1 MIEIEDEDI
10 VINNY
15 VPLTEESEEL
25 TTIHINFNGN
35 KKEAEQLKQQI
46 LQDIKLRK
54 KIVDLADIWDG
65 VESARYGKQLEVI
78 LNDLGIKDI
87 PEFYS
92 KENMDKFIKEL
103 AQDRED
109 RQIVKEIKECLK
121 NVHFTDDGEVLI
133 SKLQKI
139 LEEKK

>member
-1 MIEIEDEDI
+1 MIDLKKKDI

-15 VPLTEESEEL
+15 VPLTEDSEEL

-65 VESARYGKQLEVI
+65 VESARYGKQLLEI

-103 AQDRED
+103 DQDKRKRND
-109 RQIVKEIKECLK
+109 R
-121 NVHFTDDGEVLI
+121 D
-133 SKLQKI
+133 
-139 LEEKK
+139 